1 MESGGFCQVA
11 VEVCRGLSSYPV
23 EWLSSSCL
31 VSCRVVEARAQVTS
45 RTRIGGLS
53 PRTPRLPRRAVGYA
67 YARLAALI
75 LASRGTAL
83 KSNTLRLSVFHDYFF
98 ESRTSRLRGDSPDSS
113 LSNARAGGTTADPRV
128 CRRGG
133 VVISVTSLAPAHA
146 HAPPR
151 RVSHGPSACVRLS
164 MPPHAPSA
172 RPSRRAPARAS
183 HEHHAVARTHACD
196 RLPSHLLR
204 PRRPP

>member
-1 MESGGFCQVA
+1 MLALHCARTSK
-11 VEVCRGLSSYPV
+11 SSRSTINRRLWYSN
-23 EWLSSSCL
+23 SS
-31 VSCRVVEARAQVTS
+31 RVRH
-45 RTRIGGLS
+45 
-53 PRTPRLPRRAVGYA
+53 
-67 YARLAALI
+67 
-75 LASRGTAL
+75 ASREPTTTRRPRPCDCARSGTGSH
-83 KSNTLRLSVFHDYFF
+83 KDLRLRSDLATGCKPRVNFF

-151 RVSHGPSACVRLS
+151 RVSRGPSVCVRLS

-172 RPSRRAPARAS
+172 RPYLQRAPARAS

-196 RLPSHLLR
+196 RLPSRLLR